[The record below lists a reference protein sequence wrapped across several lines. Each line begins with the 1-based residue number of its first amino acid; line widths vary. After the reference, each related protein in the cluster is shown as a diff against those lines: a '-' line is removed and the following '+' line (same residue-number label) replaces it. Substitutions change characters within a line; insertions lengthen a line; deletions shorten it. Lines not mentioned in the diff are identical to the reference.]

1 MSVRQSIYAVLAV
14 LGLVVP
20 WAFNI
25 QFFFGDDA
33 GNLVDF
39 FADGFTTAATSSLTV
54 DLLIAWLAA
63 AVFVFAETRRAGMRS
78 AWFWIYI
85 AVSGLVAF
93 ACALPLFLLARE
105 RHLEATDMATAPA

>member
-1 MSVRQSIYAVLAV
+1 MTVRQGIYVGLAV
-14 LGLVVP
+14 LGLIVP

-25 QFFFGDDA
+25 QFFFGDDP

-39 FADGFTTAATSSLTV
+39 FADGFTTDATSSLTV

-63 AVFVFAETRRAGMRS
+63 AVFVFAETRRAGMRR
-78 AWFWIYI
+78 AWFWIFL
-85 AVSGLVAF
+85 AVSGSVAF

-105 RHLEATDMATAPA
+105 RHLAATELAPASA